1 MKKIIFSLFLT
12 SCAFSYT
19 ASAQSHAKLI
29 NTFRIQSSGGWDY
42 LIPNPK
48 TNKLYVSHGSQVNVL
63 DKNTGD
69 SLGVITNTI
78 GVHGIA
84 FINALGKGYTSNG
97 KLNNIS
103 VFDLKTNQ
111 VLSQIAT
118 GENPDAIFYE
128 PFTKTI
134 ITCNGRSKD
143 LTVIDPITEKVIATI
158 PVGGKPETA
167 VSNEAGQ
174 IFVNVEDKNEI
185 VQIDIVA
192 NKVLAH
198 WSIAPGEEPT
208 GLAIDIATKRLFAGT
223 EEKLIVVDAIKGTV
237 VKVIP
242 IGEGCDGVVYDNTT
256 KQIYTSNG
264 SGTMTII
271 KAVSANQYDVIENMT
286 TKRGARTIGIDESTH
301 KVYIPT
307 ADFESQAAG
316 DKSRPKM
323 IAGTFQ
329 ILVIKY

>member
-1 MKKIIFSLFLT
+1 MKKIILSIMLSLI
-12 SCAFSYT
+12 AFVQI
-19 ASAQSHAKLI
+19 ALAQSHAKLI
-29 NTFRIQSSGGWDY
+29 STFHIQSAGGWDY
-42 LIPNPK
+42 LIPNPQS
-48 TNKLYVSHGSQVNVL
+48 NKLYVSHGTQVNVL
-63 DKNTGD
+63 DKKTGD
-69 SLGVITNTI
+69 SLGVIANTT

-97 KLNNIS
+97 RLNNVSI
-103 VFDLKTNQ
+103 FDLKTNE

-143 LTVIDPITEKVIATI
+143 LTIIDPITEKVIATI

-185 VQIDIVA
+185 VQIDIV
-192 NKVLAH
+192 NHKVMAH
-198 WSIAPGEEPT
+198 WSISPGEEPT
-208 GLAIDIATKRLFAGT
+208 GLAIDIANKRLFAGT

-242 IGEGCDGVVYDNTT
+242 IGEGCDGVAYDNAT

-264 SGTMTII
+264 TGTMTII
-271 KAVSANQYDVIENMT
+271 KAKSANEYEVIENMT
-286 TKRGARTIGIDESTH
+286 TKKGARTIGIDESTH
-301 KVYIPT
+301 TVYLPT
-307 ADFESQAAG
+307 ANFEPLAVG

-323 IAGTFQ
+323 IAGSFQ
-329 ILVIKY
+329 ILVIK

>member
-1 MKKIIFSLFLT
+1 MKKIIFSITLSLFVFVYNT
-12 SCAFSYT
+12 
-19 ASAQSHAKLI
+19 SAQSQATLI
-29 NTFRIQSSGGWDY
+29 NTFHIQSAGGWDY
-42 LIPNPK
+42 LIPNPQS
-48 TNKLYVSHGSQVNVL
+48 NKLYVSHGTQVNVL

-69 SLGVITNTI
+69 SLGVITNTT

-84 FINALGKGYTSNG
+84 FINVLGKGYTSNG
-97 KLNNIS
+97 RLNNVS
-103 VFDLKTNQ
+103 VFDLKTNE

-118 GENPDAIFYE
+118 GENPDAIFFE

-185 VQIDIVA
+185 VQIDIVT
-192 NKVLAH
+192 KQVLAH

-223 EEKLIVVDAIKGTV
+223 AGKLIVMDAIKGNV

-242 IGEGCDGVVYDNTT
+242 IGEGCDGVVYDNNS
-256 KQIYTSNG
+256 KLIYTSNG

-271 KAVSANQYDVIENMT
+271 KAVSANQYEIVENMT
-286 TKRGARTIGIDESTH
+286 TKKGARTIGIDESIHT
-301 KVYIPT
+301 VYLPT
-307 ADFESQAAG
+307 ADFEMQAAG

-323 IAGTFQ
+323 ITGTFQ

>member
-1 MKKIIFSLFLT
+1 MKLPIILVSILV
-12 SCAFSYT
+12 ANT
-19 ASAQSHAKLI
+19 ALIAQKSAGLKLVH
-29 NTFRIQSSGGWDY
+29 TFNIQSAGGWDY
-42 LIPNPK
+42 LIPNPAS
-48 TNKLYVSHGSQVNVL
+48 NKLYVSHSTQVNVL
-63 DKNTGD
+63 DKKTGD
-69 SLGVITNTI
+69 SLGVIANTT

-84 FINALGKGYTSNG
+84 FINSLGKGYTSNG
-97 KLNNIS
+97 KLNNVS

-134 ITCNGRSKD
+134 ITCNGRSND

-185 VQIDIVA
+185 VQIDIVS

-208 GLAIDIATKRLFAGT
+208 GLAIDIKTKRLFAGAA
-223 EEKLIVVDAIKGTV
+223 EKLIVVDAINGTV

-242 IGEGCDGVVYDNTT
+242 IGAGCDGVVYDKAT

-271 KAVSANQYDVIENMT
+271 KSISANEFEVIENLA
-286 TKRGARTIGIDESTH
+286 TKKGARTIGIDESTH
-301 KVYIPT
+301 TLYLPT
-307 ADFESQAAG
+307 ADFELQAAG

-329 ILVIKY
+329 ILVIH